1 MTQKSEDK
9 ISKTGIVHDFVH
21 DEQYQSWITD
31 VSRRFRSGQIKAA
44 MKVNDEMLR
53 FYWGLGRDIHRLSA
67 NAIYGSGLYKQVS
80 ADLIKLLPDVKS
92 FSVTNLKYMKYFYE
106 LYSTEQTRQQ
116 LVDESMEST
125 RQQLVDDSA
134 GIEMDSGGKQG
145 IFQIPWGHH
154 VVIIDRCKNHRDKAL
169 FFVRKTLEN
178 NWSRAVLLNFL
189 DTDLYERQGKA
200 VSNFDKTLPEPTGD
214 LAQQIT
220 KDPYNF
226 DFLTITEPYN
236 EKELK
241 NALIKNIERF
251 LLELG
256 KGFAYMGR
264 EFRLEIGSEEKFVDM
279 LFYHV
284 DLHCYVVIEVKT
296 TKFEAGYLGQLGL
309 YVTAVNHIL
318 KKGGDNPTIG
328 LLVCKNKD
336 NVVAQYALEGISL
349 PIGISEY
356 ELSKLYPV
364 DFKSSLPSIEEI
376 EAELADK

>member
-1 MTQKSEDK
+1 MTRKSKEK
-9 ISKTGIVHDFVH
+9 ASKTGIVHDFVH
-21 DEQYQSWITD
+21 DRQYQSWITEI
-31 VSRRFRSGQIKAA
+31 SQRYRACQIKAA
-44 MKVNDEMLR
+44 IRVNNEMIK
-53 FYWGLGRDIHRLSA
+53 FYWSLGQDIISMKAENRWGTGFYKSLSTDLQSHLKNVKGLS
-67 NAIYGSGLYKQVS
+67 
-80 ADLIKLLPDVKS
+80 P
-92 FSVTNLKYMKYFYE
+92 TNLKYMKYIYE
-106 LYSTEQTRQQ
+106 LFSRLISIRPQ
-116 LVDESMEST
+116 LVDE
-125 RQQLVDDSA
+125 LA
-134 GIEMDSGGKQG
+134 LL
-145 IFQIPWGHH
+145 PWGHIRT
-154 VVIIDRCKNHRDKAL
+154 IIDKCANDGNMAL
-169 FFVRKTLEN
+169 FYVNESINN
-178 NWSRAVLLNFL
+178 NWSRAVLVNYI
-189 DTDLYERQGKA
+189 DSNLYERKGKA
-200 VSNFDKTLPEPTGD
+200 ISNFIKTLPDPTGD
-214 LAQQIT
+214 LAQQLT

-236 EKELK
+236 EKEFK
-241 NALIKNIERF
+241 DALIKNIERF

-264 EFRLEIGSEEKFVDM
+264 EFRLEIGSEEKFMDM
-279 LFYHV
+279 LFYNV

-318 KKGGDNPTIG
+318 KKDGDNPTIG

-336 NVVAQYALEGISL
+336 IVVAQYALEGISL

>member
-1 MTQKSEDK
+1 MTRKSEDK
-9 ISKTGIVHDFVH
+9 NSKTAIVHDFVH
-21 DEQYQSWITD
+21 DKQYQSWITD
-31 VSRRFRSGQIKAA
+31 VSRRFRSSQIKAA

-53 FYWGLGRDIHRLSA
+53 FYWALGRDI
-67 NAIYGSGLYKQVS
+67 VS
-80 ADLIKLLPDVKS
+80 MKADSLWG
-92 FSVTNLKYMKYFYE
+92 NRFYE
-106 LYSTEQTRQQ
+106 VLSKDLKRIVPESKGFSPRNLRYMRDYYLLFSSDSEILPQVVAKSHSDALEQMNQGGQYECDMITR
-116 LVDESMEST
+116 
-125 RQQLVDDSA
+125 
-134 GIEMDSGGKQG
+134 
-145 IFQIPWGHH
+145 IPWGHIRT
-154 VVIIDRCKNHRDKAL
+154 IIDKCKNHRDKAL

-200 VSNFDKTLPEPTGD
+200 VSNFDKTLPEPAGD

-264 EFRLEIGSEEKFVDM
+264 EFRLEIGSEEKFMDM

-296 TKFEAGYLGQLGL
+296 TKFDAGYLGQLGL

>member
-1 MTQKSEDK
+1 MTQKIEDK
-9 ISKTGIVHDFVH
+9 NSKTGIVHDFVH
-21 DEQYQSWITD
+21 DRQYQSWITD

-53 FYWGLGRDIHRLSA
+53 FYWALGRDI
-67 NAIYGSGLYKQVS
+67 VS
-80 ADLIKLLPDVKS
+80 MKADSLWG
-92 FSVTNLKYMKYFYE
+92 NRFYE
-106 LYSTEQTRQQ
+106 VLSKDLKRIIPESKGFSSRNLRYMRDYYLLFSSDSEILPQVVAKSHSDALEQMNQGGQYECDMITR
-116 LVDESMEST
+116 
-125 RQQLVDDSA
+125 
-134 GIEMDSGGKQG
+134 
-145 IFQIPWGHH
+145 IPWGHIRT
-154 VVIIDRCKNHRDKAL
+154 IIDKCKNHRDKAL

-200 VSNFDKTLPEPTGD
+200 VSNFDKTLPEPAGD

-236 EKELK
+236 EKEFK
-241 NALIKNIERF
+241 DALIKNIERF

-264 EFRLEIGSEEKFVDM
+264 EFRLEIGSEEKFMDM

-296 TKFEAGYLGQLGL
+296 TKFDAGYLGQLGL